1 MLRFWIEFRKGLDG
15 LIKDG
20 TNRSVVNN
28 LVSHP
33 TVTSHSI
40 LLACGLVY
48 YTDDVTLSHA
58 L

>member
-20 TNRSVVNN
+20 TNRSVVKNIRH
-28 LVSHP
+28 L

-48 YTDDVTLSHA
+48 YTDDATLSHA